1 MTEDLEREKHLAAQS
16 AAELVED
23 GMRIGLGT
31 GSTVAYLL
39 PILAHQ
45 RMRITCVATSPR
57 TEQAARAF
65 GLAIAPFDT
74 LDRLDLT
81 IDGADQITTQGW
93 LIKGGGGA
101 HTREKIVAASSERF
115 VIIAD
120 SSKLVDA
127 LSPPVPMELLA
138 FGISTTLQRLEP
150 STIRDTV
157 DGQRSPDGGIIADFL
172 GDIEDPRTLDDRLSC
187 TPGVIDHGIFAPE
200 LVTGFFIGSGD
211 MVSITTRSVRP

>member
-1 MTEDLEREKHLAAQS
+1 MTEDLEREKQLAAQS